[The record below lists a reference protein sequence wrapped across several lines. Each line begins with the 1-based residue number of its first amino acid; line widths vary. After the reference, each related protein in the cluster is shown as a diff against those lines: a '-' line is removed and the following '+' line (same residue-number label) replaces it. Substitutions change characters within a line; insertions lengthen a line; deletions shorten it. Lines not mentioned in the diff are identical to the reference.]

1 MKKQSPDRLKIWGS
15 QIKEKL
21 IVGCWRKSFRK
32 ERENEKVK
40 DESEETTI
48 IHMRLYT
55 TDNMSKDI
63 LGCWKNCQYYKV
75 FQKMSWPQFTFEF
88 LSLGHVNNVINNI
101 IFNFYFFLREYH
113 IDLNDHK
120 IKILSFF
127 SFTYLTKLIQKLDI
141 SSRSLTMLDQI
152 IKGLKVYEKYRSNK
166 SFS

>member
-1 MKKQSPDRLKIWGS
+1 MKKQSLDRLKIWGS

-101 IFNFYFFLREYH
+101 ILNFFFFLKRISYWFKWSQDQNSLVFEFY
-113 IDLNDHK
+113 IPDQANPKTGYKFK
-120 IKILSFF
+120 IINYVRPNYKRSKSLRKI
-127 SFTYLTKLIQKLDI
+127 
-141 SSRSLTMLDQI
+141 
-152 IKGLKVYEKYRSNK
+152 
-166 SFS
+166 